1 MTEKENEMKRILVTF
16 VTSITL
22 ALLAPTAWADG
33 PTAASP
39 GSVEG
44 TVQSVDPAQQRI
56 VLADGTELTVASPA
70 LLEQIEPGQKV
81 NVQFVDEYGQKMV
94 QRLEVMA
101 P

>member
-1 MTEKENEMKRILVTF
+1 MTDKENEMKRIYATF

-22 ALLAPTAWADG
+22 ALLAPTAWAGG

-39 GSVEG
+39 GRVEG
-44 TVQSVDPAQQRI
+44 TIQSVDPAQQRI